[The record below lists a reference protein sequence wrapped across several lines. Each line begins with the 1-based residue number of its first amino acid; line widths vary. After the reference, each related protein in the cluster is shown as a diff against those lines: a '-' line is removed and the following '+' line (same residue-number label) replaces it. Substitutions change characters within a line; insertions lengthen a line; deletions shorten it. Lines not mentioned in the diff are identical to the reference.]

1 MSEFDRVVIITGGS
15 RGIGRA
21 IALALAGSKSVMLLN
36 HYDPD
41 DSEAEK
47 TLEMLKP
54 LAAQAEAFRFDIS
67 SSDRVNEFYEDII
80 KRFGRIDVL
89 VNNAGITADNFLVR
103 MKESEWDRV
112 LNIDLKGAYL
122 MTQQAAKVMMKQRSG
137 RIVSISSVVGAKGN
151 IGQVNYSA
159 AKAGLIAMTK
169 TAAMELAGRGIT
181 VNAVAPGFI
190 DTEMTAVL
198 PQKIKD
204 EFLRNIPMGR
214 MGTVDEIA
222 GVVAFLVSDAATYVT
237 GQTIH
242 INGGLYL

>member
-21 IALALAGSKSVMLLN
+21 IALALAGSSSVMLLN

-41 DSEAEK
+41 DSEAQK
-47 TLEMLKP
+47 TLEMLEP

-89 VNNAGITADNFLVR
+89 VNNAGITADNFLIR

-112 LNIDLKGAYL
+112 LNINLKGAYL

-169 TAAMELAGRGIT
+169 TAALELASRGIT

-222 GVVAFLVSDAATYVT
+222 NVVAFLVSDAATYVT
-237 GQTIH
+237 GQTVH